1 MPVTVVFGA
10 GGIGTGN
17 FASTWDTPDKVSA
30 LLSSLTELGIN
41 QLGSAA
47 LYPPGN
53 PWDTETPLGQARA
66 VHILYAH
73 APNPE
78 IPIEETAAAFHNHY
92 LAGRFEKV
100 TGNLNLLLFLQS
112 LMCKGIPARICNFNA
127 KQMREFLSVCS
138 ARGYVKPSIYQGQ
151 YNALFRSCEKDL
163 FPLLREHNIKFYAY
177 SPLAGGFLTG
187 KLTLPETTS
196 SAASTVAGSSASATD
211 SLSPRNRYTGP
222 NAAPF

>member
-66 VHILYAH
+66 VEKGFRIDTKILYSPQAEERRM
-73 APNPE
+73 NLSKRGIDSSLE
-78 IPIEETAAAFHNHY
+78 KSLGLLKIEKASSNTRPPTIAIGKHSSSY
-92 LAGRFEKV
+92 LGSYPLR
-100 TGNLNLLLFLQS
+100 
-112 LMCKGIPARICNFNA
+112 P
-127 KQMREFLSVCS
+127 CS
-138 ARGYVKPSIYQGQ
+138 EP
-151 YNALFRSCEKDL
+151 
-163 FPLLREHNIKFYAY
+163 
-177 SPLAGGFLTG
+177 
-187 KLTLPETTS
+187 
-196 SAASTVAGSSASATD
+196 
-211 SLSPRNRYTGP
+211 
-222 NAAPF
+222 